1 VTLVV
6 AIENQL
12 LPETLLAIEDTS
24 PDQSKLY
31 KMVKLR
37 PCNIMTL
44 KTSKNKV
51 MVNIQ
56 KPTFSEISRGG
67 RNYVWVRE
75 WIQG

>member
-1 VTLVV
+1 
-6 AIENQL
+6 
-12 LPETLLAIEDTS
+12 
-24 PDQSKLY
+24 
-31 KMVKLR
+31 MVKLR

>member
-1 VTLVV
+1 
-6 AIENQL
+6 
-12 LPETLLAIEDTS
+12 
-24 PDQSKLY
+24 
-31 KMVKLR
+31 MVKLR

-56 KPTFSEISRGG
+56 KPTFSEISRRG